1 MKKDVIVTG
10 ATSFIGIALIR
21 ELYDRKM
28 GVTAVVRPG
37 SRRMPLL
44 MKLFPGLRVVECEL
58 WELEQAVLPEKEYRA
73 LYHIGWS
80 SDFENSRYNLK
91 GQLRNVEYCAAAVH
105 LAAKYHCMDFLCVG
119 SQAECGV
126 ISEPLNVG
134 TPENPMTAYAEAKC
148 AAYDRTRKLCAEEG
162 ISQFWPRLLSAYG
175 PYDRDSTMIMSCM
188 RACREKRIL
197 ELTPAEQIW
206 DYIYVSDVAKA
217 LLVITEKGEPG
228 KRYALGSGAG
238 RPLKDYIIQIS
249 EMMGFSDLQKGIGKK
264 EYAPNQVM
272 HLVADIE
279 ELTRETG
286 FVPKVGFDQGI
297 RELLSIRGE
306 R

>member
-44 MKLFPGLRVVECEL
+44 LKLFPGLRVVECEL
-58 WELEQAVLPEKEYRA
+58 WNLEQAELPEKEYRT

-91 GQLRNVEYCAAAVH
+91 GQLRNVEYCAAAVR
-105 LAAKYHCMDFLCVG
+105 LAARHHCTDFLCVG

-126 ISEPLNVG
+126 VSEPLNAE
-134 TPENPMTAYAEAKC
+134 TSENPMTAYAEAKC
-148 AAYDRTRKLCAEEG
+148 AAYDRTRRLCAEEG
-162 ISQFWPRLLSAYG
+162 MRQFWPRLLSAYG
-175 PYDRDSTMIMSCM
+175 PYDRASTMIMSCVQ
-188 RACREKRIL
+188 ACREKRVL

-217 LLVITEKGEPG
+217 LLAITEKGEPG

-249 EMMGFSDLQKGIGKK
+249 EMMGFSDLRKGIGKK
-264 EYAPNQVM
+264 EYASNQVM
-272 HLVADIE
+272 YLVADIE

-297 RELLSIRGE
+297 WELLSGCGE

>member
-21 ELYDRKM
+21 ELYDRGT

-44 MKLFPGLRVVECEL
+44 RALFPRLCIVECGL
-58 WELEQAVLPEKEYRA
+58 PELEQAKLPEKEYRA

-80 SDFENSRYNLK
+80 SDFENSRYNLE
-91 GQLRNVEYCAAAVH
+91 GQLRNVEYCAAAVR
-105 LAAKYHCMDFLCVG
+105 LAAKYHCTDFLCVG

-126 ISEPLNVG
+126 VSEPLNAE
-134 TPENPMTAYAEAKC
+134 TPDNPMTAYAEAKC
-148 AAYDRTRKLCAEEG
+148 AAYDRTRRLCAEEG
-162 ISQFWPRLLSAYG
+162 VRQFWPRLLSAYG
-175 PYDRDSTMIMSCM
+175 PYDRASTMVMSCIQ
-188 RACREKRIL
+188 ACREKRIL

-206 DYIYVSDVAKA
+206 DYVYVSDVAKA
-217 LLVITEKGEPG
+217 LSAITEKGEPG
-228 KRYALGSGAG
+228 KRYAVGSGAG
-238 RPLKDYIIQIS
+238 LPLREYIIRIS
-249 EMMGFSDLQKGIGKK
+249 EIMGFPELQKGIGKK

-272 HLVADIE
+272 YLVADIG
-279 ELTRETG
+279 ELTRDTG
-286 FVPKVGFDQGI
+286 FAPEADFSRGI
-297 RELLSIRGE
+297 QELVSVCEE